1 MFSMSVGCH
10 HLPLI
15 CATGVV
21 VEVAMEAER
30 GAGIIIEMGLGL
42 TEITLVEI
50 KTPEGLFATGPNPRG

>member
-1 MFSMSVGCH
+1 MTS
-10 HLPLI
+10 
-15 CATGVV
+15 GVV

-50 KTPEGLFATGPNPRG
+50 DRVLTKRTSA